1 MIKGKGK
8 AWSGIHIS
16 LEKEGSFLPWSVLYT
31 PLYRVEVEALLGCS
45 VEGGDTPSAR
55 KSPSS
60 SDKMN
65 WLCVLSSR
73 TLALATPASWILWLK
88 TGSLVSKCTTQF
100 TGVFL
105 KLERSLF
112 SLFKWVGIMCVLSSE
127 LHWEDS
133 CIGPEKTRPRLGFLN
148 VVAQQRRCS
157 SVRAAS
163 LFPNMNGLWDFV
175 MVNLSFLR

>member
-16 LEKEGSFLPWSVLYT
+16 LEKEGSFLPWSFLYT

-60 SDKMN
+60 SDKMS
-65 WLCVLSSR
+65 WLCVPVQNSF
-73 TLALATPASWILWLK
+73 PASWILWLK
-88 TGSLVSKCTTQF
+88 TKSLVSKCTTQF
-100 TGVFL
+100 TGIFL

-148 VVAQQRRCS
+148 VVARQRRCS
-157 SVRAAS
+157 LVGAAS